1 MTVVVRKYRDGDLE
15 AIVDLINEADAVDRL
30 DEATDVSEFR
40 AVLHRP
46 ESDPYNDAFVVLD
59 ERQRVVGHARLDLKN
74 APRQGRFIAHT
85 VVHPDWRD
93 EPIERLLLE
102 QLWSRAQERRRG
114 LGSKPVQ
121 FRTYCVAYQEMRAS
135 LFESLGLRP
144 VRYDL
149 HMVCHP
155 LDDLPHPVFPPG
167 IVVRPYSRGED
178 DEPAVEVVNTAFG
191 DVMDFATV
199 SLQDFKHWT
208 ASPPFRDDLS
218 FVALDAQEMVGLC
231 LCTVR
236 EGSAALIGRRDGVID
251 SFCVRREHR
260 RRRLGLGLLLTALQS
275 FKRTGLESAT
285 LDADTDNPTEA
296 IRLYEQAGFRE
307 AWRWVTYGKDM
318 GTETALARHP
328 T

>member
-15 AIVDLINEADAVDRL
+15 AIVDLINESDALDGL

-40 AVLHRP
+40 ALLHRP
-46 ESDPYNDAFVVLD
+46 DFDPYNDAFVVLD
-59 ERQRVVGHARLDLKN
+59 ENQRLVGHARLELKN
-74 APRQGRFIAHT
+74 APRQGRFYVHS

-93 EPIERLLLE
+93 QAIEELLVQ
-102 QLWSRAQERRRG
+102 QLWGVAQRRRRS
-114 LGSKPVQ
+114 LGSKPAQ
-121 FRTYCVAYQEMRAS
+121 FRTYCAAHQGERIS

-155 LDDLPHPVFPPG
+155 LDDLPHPAFPPG
-167 IVVRPYSRGED
+167 ILVRPYSRGED
-178 DEPAVEVVNTAFG
+178 DESTVEVVNAAFG
-191 DVMDFATV
+191 DVMDFAAV
-199 SLQDFKHWT
+199 SLQDFRHWT

-218 FVALDAQEMVGLC
+218 FVALDAQEMVGVC

-251 SFCVRREHR
+251 SFCVRRYSR
-260 RRRLGLGLLLTALQS
+260 RQGLGLGLLLTALQA
-275 FKRTGLESAT
+275 FKRAGLDSAT

-318 GTETALARHP
+318 GTDTALARHP
-328 T
+328 M